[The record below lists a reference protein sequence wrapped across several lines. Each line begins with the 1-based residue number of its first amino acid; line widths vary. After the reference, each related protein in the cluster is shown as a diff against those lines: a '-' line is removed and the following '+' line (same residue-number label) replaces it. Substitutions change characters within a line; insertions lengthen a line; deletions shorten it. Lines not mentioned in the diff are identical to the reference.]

1 MKWKT
6 ILCFLITLFVSREL
20 AAQCVANGSPS
31 CAANITSVQELTD
44 CIAAGGNPN
53 ISVDLADISCDYD
66 ISGRTLN
73 LENKVDIRFTGN
85 VTVSSTTDFTA
96 STGNATITINGIVI
110 TANNGA
116 GNGDMTFD
124 ELNDALDALVAPS
137 TLASV
142 VAALPVE
149 FSGFTGKIKGKSVR
163 LDWSTA
169 TESNNKEFE
178 VEFSSDGKMFK
189 QIGVV
194 AGAGTTYLTHR
205 YHFEHTSP
213 VQGINY
219 YRLRQV
225 DFDGAFEYSSMVSVE
240 IKGKAFASYRL
251 FPNPVQSSFT
261 IETDNGEV
269 PQNVTL
275 INTLGQEIMLDKAN
289 ASTSFELPT
298 SLQSGTYIIRFEG
311 EGETRFERIVVQ

>member
-6 ILCFLITLFVSREL
+6 TLCFLLALFVSREMI
-20 AAQCVANGSPS
+20 AQCTAAGSPS
-31 CAANITSVQELTD
+31 CVANITTVQQLTD

-73 LENKVDIRFTGN
+73 LENQVDIRFTGN
-85 VTVSSTTDFTA
+85 VIVSSTTDFTS
-96 STGNATITINGIVI
+96 STGNATITINGIIV
-110 TANNGA
+110 TANNGG

-137 TLASV
+137 TLESV

-149 FSGFTGKIKGKSVR
+149 FSGFSGKVKGKGIR

-169 TESNNKEFE
+169 TESNNKQFE
-178 VEFSSDGKMFK
+178 IEFSTDGKTFK

-194 AGAGTTYLTHR
+194 VGAGTTYITKQ

-225 DFDGAFEYSSMVSVE
+225 DFDGAFEYSSMVTVE
-240 IKGKAFASYRL
+240 IKGKAFATYRL
-251 FPNPVQSSFT
+251 FPNPVQNSFT
-261 IETDNGEV
+261 IQAEDGEV

-275 INTLGQEIMLDKAN
+275 INTLGQEIKLNNAN
-289 ASTSFELPT
+289 ANTSFELPT
-298 SLQSGTYIIRFEG
+298 SLQRGTYIVRFEG
-311 EGETRFERIVVQ
+311 AGETQFERIVVQ